1 LKDHGFYILMSYGV
15 FALVVL
21 IELYAL
27 RMQRRRVLEEAKRM
41 EEGMDVA
48 PDGSSIALPRDR
60 S

>member
-1 LKDHGFYILMSYGV
+1 MSYGV

-27 RMQRRRVLEEAKRM
+27 RMQRLRVLEEAKRM